1 MVGSSGLEVNT
12 SRSPG
17 EFEGTKTGHS
27 VGFVGEVTSLLDE
40 GCEGDVKGE
49 SRFLTVGEAKRPAQE
64 VYESTAYGLSR
75 SP

>member
-40 GCEGDVKGE
+40 GCEGDVKGM
-49 SRFLTVGEAKRPAQE
+49 
-64 VYESTAYGLSR
+64 
-75 SP
+75 